1 MTQDVTLV
9 VAVNITNEKTERVT
23 PPDAQYATLFV
34 SGRIITGYMIPA
46 WQMMEQFGRY
56 ETGESGVTGPYVSV
70 AQIVKDQQVRAAELT
85 EKEDRT
91 DEEQEFLDDFGPH
104 FVNLADARWETANGS
119 LGPDTGI
126 LLRVKI
132 DSVDAWTPGV
142 MTVSQT
148 D

>member
-23 PPDAQYATLFV
+23 SSNAQHATLFV

-56 ETGESGVTGPYVSV
+56 ETGEPGGTGPYKSL
-70 AQIVKDQQVRAAELT
+70 AQIMKDREARATELT

-91 DEEQEFLDDFGPH
+91 EEEQEFLDDFGPH